1 MVMPFD
7 PDRFAPPVPADEA
20 SAKVAALQTQNA
32 LKSVGKW
39 GLGLVPRWAGMVEG
53 AGEDVGR
60 LAIAASS
67 AALHGVGS
75 AVGASDEWLAE
86 RKRVAREIGGPSKA
100 VQMLETGDKLREDST
115 KHGYY
120 NAIRQ
125 SAENMSS
132 GLVDLAANALNLK
145 PTGYERLGTGTSVM
159 ADFMGG
165 RETGAG
171 FAAGATAGN
180 LQVARGLLTDPVNQV
195 MGDPF
200 GTAFSL
206 VDLKG
211 LRGKMTPAEWSGWRK
226 KYGERINQWM
236 DAGPRIDTRST
247 EPLYTQTKA
256 EPSPSAKQDAAT
268 VATEAKIPEGE
279 MPIPEHG
286 AQAATTA
293 NTAGAPPK
301 PTKAQTATRAA
312 WAAIKGAG
320 YSADVLGLTGGA
332 MLGLG
337 IEFAPQMAHALL
349 NAGWTARQVAKA
361 LDSEKFKAD
370 PEKALAD
377 AKQFIAEK
385 EAATRRMFI
394 DRSATTKPTAT
405 AMGRSQFDE
414 PHRVNAATQNLGDE
428 LGHRIA
434 TDDNAP
440 VLDSSEGAPMLDR
453 GPGIQRVV
461 QINEGGEVT
470 AEPSATAARLD
481 MMTKREQAMKDL
493 SALNDRLVVLVNE
506 QRTMLRSVPLDA
518 NGNPVLPVEMHNK
531 AAALVKG
538 IHRTRQQMRE
548 VAATLPENTP
558 TVPVKAPTVEQVAGV
573 TEDSPVAR
581 PAPKVSIDEP
591 PIDRTPEVS
600 PEDSADANALFPPWE
615 DRGDSSLR
623 AGDEFERRS
632 GTDAAPQD
640 SNVLNQVEPPDVP
653 EPMWATREGRF
664 AEQDQRQRAASE
676 ARRNGEQP
684 QAPEPSPEKPSHFPD
699 DEAQRRPQAAEPH
712 ETPVRAAKLRDDAV
726 GADLSLRE
734 ATLQAARAKLDAI
747 QHENAADLAFD
758 PVTEAP
764 LPNQKALLEA
774 AHAKVEIADL
784 AETYANALR
793 RVKDLAEQLDEEID
807 DHARVSGEVLKAAAE
822 RRQPNLPDLISQ
834 ADRTALDAAIT
845 RAAKIRAELERATQ
859 KAPPPGA
866 VLGVWTDFAAEQL
879 HDLENW
885 VRRMHP
891 DALNDFLSST
901 DHQAA
906 GPGYNSTAFG
916 KRMPIVIPEYLRAD
930 PANVPK
936 SEQPKAEAQPK
947 APDFDPAEPQ
957 LELPGTVK
965 KGWAKFVDDFGP
977 DIEWLRS
984 TYKSISEI
992 AWDANIPEAL
1002 VKRYHEVMKLTP
1014 IVKKP
1019 GDFTYL
1025 RGNDFKHLEDI
1036 MRRTE
1041 DGKVRLADLEREIQL
1056 AEHEAAK
1063 QRRTQELEDI
1073 FFNRQARDLETGWDP
1088 RQLTK
1093 KAPDLNPIGA
1103 ARRGVLKGQDLEATL
1118 GRKAGQWTPTAPDKR
1133 SWRTNNKDVNDLV
1146 DAIVENAEG
1155 KLRLTGRVKMKVD
1168 PEAVKAELTEV
1179 LVDNSLLL
1187 ARDDNFRASLVGRL
1201 KMMLGLNDK
1210 QVYGLDKKLKAEA
1223 QRDHKSRASELTV
1236 VMTNVKVDL
1245 DKVLGFLQEVE
1256 GKKVEGKN
1264 KAAAVLDKS
1273 DPEVALRVLNSLSK
1287 SIGYEKI
1294 GRSPLPKEVA
1304 KVLYPAVYAWSKG
1317 GDSKVVL
1324 PTLPVDIRAAIGEA
1338 SIALA
1343 KKGRLRAIQGELA
1356 RSVAFQIG
1364 DEAQSN
1370 AILASIDTEQS
1381 RYVAPLSRGDQ
1392 AATAIEIAG
1401 RMLAGEVGPQVWI
1414 GDNMRPANI
1423 SEQLRGFANE
1433 LEAAADARNPSGI
1446 QKILAVAESHG
1457 WKPEGEVTIKQAR
1470 KLIRGIADSIERDV
1484 KPIEI
1489 QSLQALIAQS
1499 ADYADKFKAGT
1510 MYATPSYAAVLERQ
1524 VANLTYS
1531 RQLNSVSRNLNRVL
1545 SANVTT
1551 FSPAGLVA
1559 NFVGALTVVSQITG
1573 KGPLGTLQDVV
1584 KSYNWLEDGRRG
1596 KLSTV
1601 DQAIHRAM
1609 VQTGA
1614 MDTGRFEGEIAAI
1627 GMTAQAVGL
1636 EAPNAYAKV
1645 TQALSTIKILETM
1658 QTLYRKNDPAWKAVL
1673 GKRAIDRVISEL
1685 RMIEVDEPYYMHLTD
1700 EHTVKVRR
1708 IDKHLYRV
1716 EGPRGSYTADIPPAD
1731 GKFVSG
1737 DAKRFL
1743 NDIASHAM
1751 LGPKAALFDYV
1762 DVPDIVEKARAVPGL
1777 GNSFMTF
1784 SYKALSA
1791 PGKLGLFDHV
1801 LNYENLHAG
1810 QTNSP
1815 KVNAARAESQL
1826 KLALRRIVLHQG
1838 ALGAMRANGQPT
1850 NRDERVAASGK
1861 DQAKAQ
1867 ASIVSD
1873 SRIPGMGYVT
1883 DYSSSNYLESTDR
1896 LMRVATAAVVWPF
1909 INAKSIKSTD
1919 EFAKKSPKE
1928 RAEINAYNSAVTRII
1943 SGQHASLDDALVL
1956 AGLGGGVIGKVIDW
1970 AQARTPDEK
1979 TQAFANGIQGVGSV
1993 LLPSFIAAGLDIG
2006 IGAIDPSS
2014 AFSTRQPRAKFN
2026 LEPEDFGRHVMMVLT
2041 RLMARRF
2048 VTKGNVDDFFD
2059 KIEQA
2064 AIEGATGLETIR
2076 ADKFD
2081 IAARAKRK
2089 AARGGAVDLA
2099 DDVSADREELRF
2111 DNKAMGAK
2119 ERAIGKAINE
2129 IRKEVKKE
2137 LKDEESY
2144 ENEPTPLP
2152 ELKLD
2157 GDTETEDEGPDF
2169 ESLFDPKKPKGD
2181 TLFE

>member
-1 MVMPFD
+1 MPFD

-39 GLGLVPRWAGMVEG
+39 GLGLVPRWAGMATG
-53 AGEDVGR
+53 AGEDLGR
-60 LAIAASS
+60 LAMAASS

-75 AVGASDEWLAE
+75 AMGASDEWLAE
-86 RKRVAREIGGPSKA
+86 RKRVAREIGGGSKA
-100 VQMLETGDKLREDST
+100 VQMLETGDKMREDSL

-132 GLVDLAANALNLK
+132 GLVDLGANALNLK
-145 PTGYERLGTGTSVM
+145 PTGYERLGTGVSMV

-211 LRGKMTPAEWSGWRK
+211 LRGKMTPTEWSGWRK
-226 KYGERINQWM
+226 RYGERINQWM
-236 DAGPRIDTRST
+236 DAKPRIDPRST
-247 EPLYTQTKA
+247 DPLYTQTDA
-256 EPSPSAKQDAAT
+256 EPSPSAKQDAAA
-268 VATEAKIPEGE
+268 VATEAKMANGE
-279 MPIPEHG
+279 MPVPEHG

-293 NTAGAPPK
+293 NTVGAPPK
-301 PTKAQTATRAA
+301 LTPTQQATRAA

-320 YSADVLGLTGGA
+320 YSADMLGLTGGA
-332 MLGLG
+332 LVGLG
-337 IEFAPQMAHALL
+337 IEYAPQMAHALL
-349 NAGWTARQVAKA
+349 GAGWTSRQVAKA
-361 LDSEKFKAD
+361 LDSAKFKAD

-385 EAATRRMFI
+385 EAATKRLFI
-394 DRSATTKPTAT
+394 DRSATTNPTAT

-414 PHRVNAATQNLGDE
+414 PHRVNAAAENLGDE

-434 TDDNAP
+434 TDETAP
-440 VLDSSEGAPMLDR
+440 VLQTGEDVPTLEQRA
-453 GPGIQRVV
+453 GIQRVV

-470 AEPSATAARLD
+470 AEPAAAAARLK
-481 MMTKREQAMKDL
+481 MMTDRELAMKDL
-493 SALNDRLVVLVNE
+493 SALNDRLAVLLKD
-506 QRTMLRSVPLDA
+506 QRAKMLTFPLDA
-518 NGNPVLPVEMHNK
+518 NGNRVVPAEAHNQM
-531 AAALVKG
+531 AALSKG
-538 IHRTRQQMRE
+538 IKRTRQQMQE

-558 TVPVKAPTVEQVAGV
+558 TVPVKPPTVAEVPGV

-581 PAPKVSIDEP
+581 PLPKD
-591 PIDRTPEVS
+591 DAGAQQTPEVS
-600 PEDSADANALFPPWE
+600 PQDSAEANTLFPPWE
-615 DRGDSSLR
+615 DRGDSSFR

-632 GTDAAPQD
+632 GDEAAPQD
-640 SNVLNQVEPPDVP
+640 SNVLNQVEPNDVP

-664 AEQDQRQRAASE
+664 AEQDQRQRAESE
-676 ARRNGEQP
+676 ARRTGEQM
-684 QAPEPSPEKPSHFPD
+684 PEPEPPPPPRSHFPED
-699 DEAQRRPQAAEPH
+699 PNQRRPQAAEPH

-758 PVTEAP
+758 PVTDAP

-807 DHARVSGEVLKAAAE
+807 DHARVAGEVLNAAAE
-822 RRQPNLPDLISQ
+822 RRQPNLPDLVSQ
-834 ADRTALDAAIT
+834 ADRSALDAAVT

-906 GPGYNSTAFG
+906 GPGYNGTAFG
-916 KRMPIVIPEYLRAD
+916 KRMPIVTPEYLRAD

-936 SEQPKAEAQPK
+936 PAPGEGPAAKTEAKPES
-947 APDFDPAEPQ
+947 PDFDPAEPQ

-977 DIEWLRS
+977 DIEWMRS
-984 TYKSISEI
+984 TYKSIGEI

-1002 VKRYHEVMKLTP
+1002 VKRYHEVMKLEP
-1014 IVKKP
+1014 IIKKP
-1019 GDFTYL
+1019 GEFERLYGDKL
-1025 RGNDFKHLEDI
+1025 KRLEKL
-1036 MRRTE
+1036 MERTE
-1041 DGKVRLADLEREIQL
+1041 QDKVRLADLEREIQM
-1056 AEHEAAK
+1056 AEHEAK
-1063 QRRTQELEDI
+1063 KERRTQDLEEI
-1073 FFNRQARDLETGWDP
+1073 FFNRQMRDMETGWDP

-1093 KAPDLNPIGA
+1093 KVPDLNATGA

-1146 DAIVENAEG
+1146 DAIVANAEG
-1155 KLRLTGRVKMKVD
+1155 KLRLAGPIKMKVD

-1179 LVDNSLLL
+1179 LVDNSILL

-1201 KMMLGLNDK
+1201 KAMLGLNEK

-1223 QRDHKSRASELTV
+1223 QRDRKSRASELTV

-1245 DKVLGFLQEVE
+1245 DKVLGFLQETE

-1264 KAAAVLDKS
+1264 KAAAVLDKA
-1273 DPEVALRVLNSLSK
+1273 DPQVALRVLNSLSK

-1304 KVLYPAVYAWSKG
+1304 KVLYPAVYEWSKG
-1317 GDSKVVL
+1317 GDGKVVL
-1324 PTLPVDIRAAIGEA
+1324 PTLPIDIRAAIGEA

-1381 RYVAPLSRGDQ
+1381 RYVGALSRGDQ
-1392 AATAIEIAG
+1392 AATAIEMAG

-1423 SEQLRGFANE
+1423 SEQLRTFANE

-1446 QKILAVAESHG
+1446 QKILAVAEAHG
-1457 WKPEGEVTIKQAR
+1457 WKPEGEVSIKQAR
-1470 KLIRGIADSIERDV
+1470 KLIRDLADSIERDV
-1484 KPIEI
+1484 KPINI

-1499 ADYADKFKAGT
+1499 ADYADKFKAGS

-1531 RQLNSVSRNLNRVL
+1531 RQLDSFSRNLNRVL

-1573 KGPLGTLQDVV
+1573 KGPLGTLQAVV

-1645 TQALSTIKILETM
+1645 THALSTIKILETM

-1700 EHTVKVRR
+1700 EQTVKVRR
-1708 IDKHLYRV
+1708 IDKGLYRV
-1716 EGPRGSYTADIPPAD
+1716 EGPRGNYTADIPAANSEY
-1731 GKFVSG
+1731 VSG

-1762 DVPDIVEKARAVPGL
+1762 DVPNIVEKARAVPGL

-1815 KVNAARAESQL
+1815 KVNAARADAQL
-1826 KLALRRIVLHQG
+1826 KLALRRIVMHQG
-1838 ALGAMRANGQPT
+1838 QLGAMRANGQPT

-1861 DQAKAQ
+1861 DPVKAQ

-1873 SRIPGMGYVT
+1873 SLIPGMGYVA

-1896 LMRVATAAVVWPF
+1896 MMRVATAAVVWPY
-1909 INAKSIKSTD
+1909 INANSLKSTD
-1919 EFAKKSPKE
+1919 DFAKKSPKE
-1928 RAEINAYNSAVTRII
+1928 RAEINAYNAAITRII
-1943 SGQHASLDDALVL
+1943 SGQQASLDDALVL
-1956 AGLGGGVIGKVIDW
+1956 AGLGGGVIGKIIDW

-1993 LLPSFIAAGLDIG
+1993 ILPGFIAAGLDFG

-2014 AFSTRQPRAKFN
+2014 AFSTRQPKAKFN
-2026 LEPEDFGRHVMMVLT
+2026 LEPEDAGRHLMMVLT
-2041 RLMARRF
+2041 RLLARRF

-2059 KIEQA
+2059 KLETA

-2076 ADKFD
+2076 AEKFEV
-2081 IAARAKRK
+2081 ASRATRKVARA
-2089 AARGGAVDLA
+2089 GAVDLA
-2099 DDVSADREELRF
+2099 DDVSADREELKHG
-2111 DNKAMGAK
+2111 NKVIGTK
-2119 ERAIGKAINE
+2119 ERLIGKAIQE
-2129 IRKEVKKE
+2129 IRKEVKRE
-2137 LKDEESY
+2137 LKDEDAY
-2144 ENEPTPLP
+2144 QNEPTPAPEP
-2152 ELKLD
+2152 ELE
-2157 GDTETEDEGPDF
+2157 GETEGEEVDF
-2169 ESLFDPKKPKGD
+2169 ESLFDSKKPKD
-2181 TLFE
+2181 DSLSK